1 MEIAVITG
9 LLFLLALGILAMTV
23 IKPRVAEDGVKQ
35 QAWLVYETVAD
46 EVGGLMVTRND
57 DGWPRLE
64 GLADGL
70 PIEIDHTNN
79 VALGLDGLLGMR
91 CRLPEAESAPNAAV
105 WVGRIDAL
113 HTQYGRPRPAGDGA
127 GLFEIY
133 TRVEPSASDWWQEP
147 ELYEVLSSL
156 PGAGVLLYEG
166 NLTVVFSDLDA
177 ESIRTAMTI
186 PGLIRRGVD
195 RVTIH

>member
-1 MEIAVITG
+1 MELAVVIALAV
-9 LLFLLALGILAMTV
+9 LLVLALVGMAV
-23 IKPRVAEDGVKQ
+23 KPRVAEDGIKQ
-35 QAWLVYETVAD
+35 HAWLVYQAVAD
-46 EVGGLMVTRND
+46 EVGGLVVTTNE
-57 DGWPRLE
+57 DGWPRME

-70 PIEIDHTNN
+70 PMEIDHTNN
-79 VALGLDGLLGMR
+79 VAMGLDGMLGMR
-91 CRLPEAESAPNAAV
+91 CRLPEAEAAPNAAV

-113 HTQYGRPRPAGDGA
+113 HTQYGRPRPAGDGT
-127 GLFEIY
+127 GLFEVY

-177 ESIRTAMTI
+177 ESVRTAMAI
-186 PGLIRRGVD
+186 PGLIRRGVS
-195 RVTIH
+195 RVTLH